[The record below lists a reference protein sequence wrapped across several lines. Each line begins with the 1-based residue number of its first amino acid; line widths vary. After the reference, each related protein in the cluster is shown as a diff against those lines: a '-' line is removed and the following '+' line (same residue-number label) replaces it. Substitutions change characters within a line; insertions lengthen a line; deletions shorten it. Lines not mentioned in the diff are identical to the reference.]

1 MIFLVKHFLN
11 RINDHDQNDTKISFS
26 YKNAVALNNF
36 ASNLPIKKMN
46 LLGQGQLSQQL
57 FSNSIP
63 LLY

>member
-1 MIFLVKHFLN
+1 MIFLVKHFFN

-26 YKNAVALNNF
+26 YKNAVALSNF

-46 LLGQGQLSQQL
+46 LLEQGQLSQQL